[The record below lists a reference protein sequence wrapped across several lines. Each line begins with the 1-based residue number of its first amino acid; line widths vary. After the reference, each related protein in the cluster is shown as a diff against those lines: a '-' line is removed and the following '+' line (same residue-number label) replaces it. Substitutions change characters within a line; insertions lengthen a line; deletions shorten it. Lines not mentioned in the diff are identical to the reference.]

1 MDNAI
6 TLPYDKVTEDAVLGS
21 VINNEGEYEAVAKY
35 FSNIEVYYQERAKL
49 LWKKIK
55 YMKSK
60 NEVIDTRTVTMSLTQ
75 YDINRGLNHYYVV
88 GCTGDTCLKGMTEL
102 YAKKLYDKFLMRQ
115 VVVKAEEIKTN
126 TMNNREDIY
135 QTISETHS
143 ILGEILNTKPS
154 IASDI
159 EDVIDETVNS
169 IKNKT
174 TKLITTGY
182 PNLDKFA
189 GGLTRGEITIIGGR
203 PGHGKTTVMINMLA
217 NVLDKGYKAIFFSRE
232 LPNSELLKKIVCLES
247 QQLSYGMVR
256 KNIFSEQDA
265 KFFNTAV
272 GHVKKKYSKDKF
284 LMFDN
289 VKDFASS
296 SSEVKRFK
304 PDIIFDDYIQLIACK
319 GKEDQRR
326 LQIEKLVN
334 DYKWLAKDTNAVVVL
349 ASQLNRFIERAGARG
364 KALMPQLSDL
374 AESGAIE
381 QVAENVFFSYYD
393 YKVQGEK
400 GKGKNV
406 LTLCASKVRYGDSG
420 EVDLA
425 YDGDKCKIH
434 NSIGEMLD
442 ETLPFK

>member
-1 MDNAI
+1 MENAI

-35 FSNIEVYYQERAKL
+35 FSNIEVFYQERAKL

-75 YDINRGLNHYYVV
+75 HDINRGLNHYYVV

-203 PGHGKTTVMINMLA
+203 PGHGKTTVIINMLA
-217 NVLDKGYKAIFFSRE
+217 NVLEKGYKAIFFSRE

-272 GHVKKKYSKDKF
+272 EHVKKKYSKDKF